1 MGEQRLDRL
10 AQRDELPMVV
20 VQLAELVLQ
29 DRTKPHLDM
38 NERIAKRGLQ
48 EGFGMG
54 IVAHVVNY
62 NILKNQI
69 LVKYLSGEFVDFL
82 TPLW

>member
-20 VQLAELVLQ
+20 VQFAELVLQ
-29 DRTKPHLDM
+29 NRKEPHLDM
-38 NERIAKRGLQ
+38 DEQIAKRGRQ

-69 LVKYLSGEFVDFL
+69 LVKYLSEGGGG
-82 TPLW
+82 